1 MDHVGHKYDS
11 AVSLQP
17 LSMKLLR
24 PSVSARL
31 RGYIQFGVVSGQEK
45 INERT
50 LLIGDDLSF
59 YIISIVQ
66 TRIDY
71 LFDSSDAEV
80 VECSKFNFFT
90 HYFPMLIGRWRRST
104 LNYDGVVMIPKGPK
118 NRVRT
123 YRKLL
128 NFIKRAGLAPTG
140 QFFNNHPELIEGFA
154 TAKERPLIAE
164 NAEQPKIA
172 VCLHLYYTEL
182 WGEVENLLLQ
192 WDFPFHL
199 FLTLNSENVLL
210 MNRVKEAFPNSTVSI
225 VANKG
230 RDVRPFLTILDQGLL
245 SGFDL
250 VCKIHGK
257 RSSDNGRIGIF
268 GDVVRRALFMDLVHP
283 ASQVGTVLQVFK
295 DRPRVGIVG
304 PSRLL
309 VSARDE
315 KKGDV
320 FGQNRPMAEG
330 LVERM
335 GGAICTDDF
344 DFFEGTMFWARPEAL
359 QPLRDLRLSA
369 DFFDDEA
376 GKRNGAPEH
385 ALERLFNHSARIA
398 GYEVGAV
405 TATASDD

>member
-1 MDHVGHKYDS
+1 
-11 AVSLQP
+11 
-17 LSMKLLR
+17 
-24 PSVSARL
+24 
-31 RGYIQFGVVSGQEK
+31 
-45 INERT
+45 
-50 LLIGDDLSF
+50 
-59 YIISIVQ
+59 
-66 TRIDY
+66 
-71 LFDSSDAEV
+71 
-80 VECSKFNFFT
+80 
-90 HYFPMLIGRWRRST
+90 
-104 LNYDGVVMIPKGPK
+104 MIPDGPE
-118 NRVRT
+118 NRVRS

-128 NFIKRAGLAPTG
+128 SFIKRAGLAPSS

-154 TAKERPLIAE
+154 IAKAGSALAE
-164 NAEQPKIA
+164 NAVQPKIA

-182 WGEVENLLLQ
+182 WDEVENLFSQ
-192 WDFPFHL
+192 WNLPFHL
-199 FLTLNSENVLL
+199 FLTLNSENTLL
-210 MNRVKEAFPNSTVSI
+210 MNRVKEVFPNSTVLV

-230 RDVRPFLTILDQGLL
+230 RDVRPFLTILDEGLL

-268 GDVVRRALFMDLVHP
+268 GDVVRRALFMDLIYPV
-283 ASQVGTVLQVFK
+283 SQVWTVLQMFK
-295 DRPRVGIVG
+295 DRPTVGIVG

-315 KKGDV
+315 KNRDV
-320 FGQNRPMAEG
+320 FGQNRQIAEG

-335 GGAICTDDF
+335 GGDIWTDDF

-359 QPLRDLRLSA
+359 QPLRELRLSV

-398 GYEVGAV
+398 GYEVAAV
-405 TATASDD
+405 TAVD